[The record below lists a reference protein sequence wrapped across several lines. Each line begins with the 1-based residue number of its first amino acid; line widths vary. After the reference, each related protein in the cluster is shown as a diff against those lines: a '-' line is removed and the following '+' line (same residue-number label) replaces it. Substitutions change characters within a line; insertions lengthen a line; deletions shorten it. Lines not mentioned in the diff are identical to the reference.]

1 VIGFL
6 ALLATLAVIVATAV
20 SFLRDWRFAL
30 LAHFRPHLA
39 SAALLCLL
47 LAAVVDLPHGA
58 GLAVLLAAPIAL
70 LINLW
75 QIVRATPRG
84 APVADGRRLR
94 LAFANLLRSNHDE
107 RRVIDWA
114 RRERVDVLVVA
125 EALDSWPRRL
135 ERLAAE
141 LPFIVRTRIGDV
153 AIYSRHPIV
162 GEPRHVLP
170 DIGYAVVVE
179 VAGLTVI
186 GVHTASPQDA
196 AHSAACDRLI
206 DMVGHEVERLAGPA
220 VVVGDFNAAP
230 WSAPMMR
237 LIARTGLRYGPGAWI
252 GSFPAELAGRTFPT
266 WIGVPI
272 DLVLAGRGAAVVAR
286 RHGPRIGSDHWPLIA
301 EIACAGRL
309 DPSDPRP

>member
-1 VIGFL
+1 MIGFL

-125 EALDSWPRRL
+125 EALEL
-135 ERLAAE
+135 LAAAARE
-141 LPFIVRTRIGDV
+141 
-153 AIYSRHPIV
+153 
-162 GEPRHVLP
+162 
-170 DIGYAVVVE
+170 
-179 VAGLTVI
+179 AG
-186 GVHTASPQDA
+186 
-196 AHSAACDRLI
+196 CR
-206 DMVGHEVERLAGPA
+206 
-220 VVVGDFNAAP
+220 
-230 WSAPMMR
+230 
-237 LIARTGLRYGPGAWI
+237 
-252 GSFPAELAGRTFPT
+252 
-266 WIGVPI
+266 
-272 DLVLAGRGAAVVAR
+272 AAVHRAYPDR
-286 RHGPRIGSDHWPLIA
+286 RRCDLFA
-301 EIACAGRL
+301 
-309 DPSDPRP
+309 PSDRG